1 MGVAMRGDDGISGSL
16 LSYIDLKQRARVD
29 HLLRVI
35 REIANTALDILS
47 RDFAALLGDG
57 ATVYCPAL
65 RAMLLQRSN
74 RCARSAS

>member
-1 MGVAMRGDDGISGSL
+1 MRGDDGISGSL

-57 ATVYCPAL
+57 ATVYCPGA
-65 RAMLLQRSN
+65 AGD
-74 RCARSAS
+74 AVAAF